1 MLCGS
6 YPRERARICCR
17 LPTHALPCGRRC
29 RRLRLHKNIVPRKMT
44 LILDLDETLV
54 HSRCAAAP
62 LLAPAAPGHFRCA
75 LITDARASYWSQR

>member
-1 MLCGS
+1 MMCGS
-6 YPRERARICCR
+6 YPRERARICCQ
-17 LPTHALPCGRRC
+17 LPTHVLPCGRRC

-62 LLAPAAPGHFRCA
+62 LLAPAAPGHFHCA
-75 LITDARASYWSQR
+75 LVTDARASYWSQR